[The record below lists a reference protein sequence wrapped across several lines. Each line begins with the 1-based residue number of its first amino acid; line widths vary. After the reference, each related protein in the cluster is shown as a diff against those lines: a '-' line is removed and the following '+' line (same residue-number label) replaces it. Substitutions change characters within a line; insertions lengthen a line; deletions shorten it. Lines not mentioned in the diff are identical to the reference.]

1 MATTAA
7 RRTPQDRKP
16 KATEEPTEFTFEHD
30 GKTFTLPPAQT
41 IAHLISGRMMRDA
54 VMEGEEGQLK
64 LSFTML
70 EKLEG
75 AEDAINA
82 LYEKP
87 GHEMLVTVEAWMQF
101 KPKDGVTL
109 GE

>member
-7 RRTPQDRKP
+7 RRAPQDRKP
-16 KATEEPTEFTFEHD
+16 KATEEPTEFTFEHN
-30 GKTFTLPPAQT
+30 GETFTLPPAQT
-41 IAHLISGRMMRDA
+41 IAHLVTGRMMRDA
-54 VMEGEEGQLK
+54 VMQGEEGQLRM
-64 LSFTML
+64 SFFML
-70 EKLEG
+70 EKLEDSD
-75 AEDAINA
+75 EAINA

-87 GHEMLVTVEAWMQF
+87 GHQMLELVQAWMEF